1 MPIFPVDITI
11 DPGGDFIYT
20 TCPYVVNGVI
30 QDFTGRTARLV
41 IFKNVYDVSPFL
53 SLTNSVTANGFL
65 TPNGVLGTV
74 GINITALATLA
85 LIPYIGPLQYTLYVD
100 DPHPVVQVN
109 VTAGGSGYVTAPTI
123 SFTGGGGS
131 NAAAYA
137 TLSSG
142 AVQQVLLTDPGY
154 GYTSAPAVVFS
165 SGSATATAIVEAIQ
179 TLSLQGG
186 NIFLNTAQ
194 VTE

>member
-1 MPIFPVDITI
+1 MPIFPVDLTV
-11 DPGGDFIYT
+11 DPGGDLVFT
-20 TCPYVVNGVI
+20 TCPYVINGAI

-53 SLTNSVTANGFL
+53 SLTDSVSANGFL

-74 GINITALATLA
+74 SINITAAATLA
-85 LIPYIGPLQYTLYVD
+85 LIPYIGPLQYMLYVD

-109 VTAGGSGYVTAPTI
+109 VTSGGTGYTTAPTI

-137 TLSSG
+137 TLANG
-142 AVQQVLLTDPGY
+142 AVQQVILTDPGY
-154 GYTSAPAVVFS
+154 GYTSAPTVVFS
-165 SGSATATAIVEAIQ
+165 SGGASATAIVESIQ
-179 TLSLQGG
+179 TLPLQGG
-186 NIFLNTAQ
+186 NVYLNTAL